1 MAVIKTIKY
10 GSGEVRIHDDYCKDK
25 TPEQIQ
31 EIVQNVSRIVM
42 RFYRQQEAE
51 GKMNREA

>member
-1 MAVIKTIKY
+1 MAIIKTIKY

-51 GKMNREA
+51 ERMNHEA